1 MVNPNWINIVDVY
14 KIYQIEGRDTAP
26 QRMSFKE
33 IKEKIPDILREERI
47 NEEAMSFFSYDDKTS
62 EKYFKKIKEKM
73 VNRIFKIGDTIEMEG
88 IKYVV
93 KRQNVSDNGDGG
105 YENVEQEG
113 YENTDD
119 SEENKDKPKL
129 KFQRF
134 YRIPKK
140 IIVLDPNFSPGKD
153 KGDKGDE
160 GEKDGEGEEKE
171 KEKKIK
177 ELERKQEEQK
187 KELDDNKK
195 KVEQWLEHNETKMG
209 IFFRKTDKND
219 YVEKFLKTNNIKN
232 LEKKLDNFSKAF
244 GIWKDNEK
252 NIKAYNKN
260 KQDTLKQNMNDQ
272 KQEMIA
278 IRREILIIKHEKE
291 MKEFKKELEKKT
303 APIGGYGNKSLIP
316 TFYKYVLD
324 GYKLNNKLSNILGQ
338 IKRNAQQIKGK
349 DSRAINRSLNDRLQ
363 RIIERNLKKRESD
376 KYFEV
381 LKVSNSLIK
390 TLRDINNQIKSPGDD
405 KIKSTTD
412 SDKREIKTSLEKI
425 RNEAIKYQTLIG
437 DYKNKSTP
445 IRIKKFLITITLK
458 APRIDPLT
466 GKIIKEKIPDSRFGR
481 TCSALPGWTEIFTGQ
496 SDMTNIWK
504 NIFQT
509 SGEALDGLFGLK
521 KTAGG
526 KRKTRRK
533 KNIILRK
540 SHRMKKRGERK
551 RKSRKKT
558 GTKKKSSKSA
568 KKKRYS
574 RKSKK

>member
-1 MVNPNWINIVDVY
+1 MANPNWINIVDVY
-14 KIYQIEGRDTAP
+14 KIYEINGRDTAP

-47 NEEAMSFFSYDDKTS
+47 NEEAMSFFSDKKDTS
-62 EKYFKKIKEKM
+62 KKYFKKMKEKM

-88 IKYVV
+88 VKYVV
-93 KRQNVSDNGDGG
+93 KRQNVSDDGDTDR
-105 YENVEQEG
+105 YDKVEEEG

-177 ELERKQEEQK
+177 ELERKQEEQN
-187 KELDDNKK
+187 KELNDNKK
-195 KVEQWLEHNETKMG
+195 KVEQWLDTLNPARLTGNPGVKAV
-209 IFFRKTDKND
+209 K
-219 YVEKFLKTNNIKN
+219 KFL
-232 LEKKLDNFSKAF
+232 EKDSDNDSDITKFNTYF
-244 GIWKDNEK
+244 GFWV
-252 NIKAYNKN
+252 
-260 KQDTLKQNMNDQ
+260 TLKQT
-272 KQEMIA
+272 KKETKHSVEEMIA
-278 IRREILIIKHEKE
+278 ARKNILKIKHETE
-291 MKEFKKELEKKT
+291 MKELKKELEKKRD
-303 APIGGYGNKSLIP
+303 PIEGYGNKSLIP

-324 GYKLNNKLSNILGQ
+324 GYKLNNKLSNVLGQ

-363 RIIERNLKKRESD
+363 RMIERNFKKRESD

-390 TLRDINNQIKSPGDD
+390 TLGDINNQIKPPGDD

-412 SDKREIKTSLEKI
+412 SDKQEIKNSLEKI
-425 RNEAIKYQTLIG
+425 IKLAEKYQTLIG
-437 DYKNKSTP
+437 DFGKMKRP

-509 SGEALDGLFGLK
+509 SGEALDGLFGIK

-540 SHRMKKRGERK
+540 SHRMKKKGERK

>member
-14 KIYQIEGRDTAP
+14 KKYQINGRDTAP
-26 QRMSFKE
+26 QRMSFNE

-47 NEEAMSFFSYDDKTS
+47 NEEAMSFFSYDQKTS
-62 EKYFKKIKEKM
+62 EKYFKKMKEKM

-93 KRQNVSDNGDGG
+93 RRQNVSDDGDGG

-140 IIVLDPNFSPGKD
+140 IIVLDPKFKPGKD
-153 KGDKGDE
+153 TGDE
-160 GEKDGEGEEKE
+160 GDEGGEALEKE
-171 KEKKIK
+171 KEKKIE
-177 ELERKQEEQK
+177 EL
-187 KELDDNKK
+187 NKK
-195 KVEQWLEHNETKMG
+195 KSDDAINKESDEITKNFLNEEYLK
-209 IFFRKTDKND
+209 IND
-219 YVEKFLKTNNIKN
+219 FLKNKFGNIDNIRQIEDLRDQRNQWGKTTAKIAASWKKNKNINSNDKYDEKMNNVATPEQLKYMENIKEN
-232 LEKKLDNFSKAF
+232 VKKLILELLK
-244 GIWKDNEK
+244 EK
-252 NIKAYNKN
+252 YK
-260 KQDTLKQNMNDQ
+260 
-272 KQEMIA
+272 
-278 IRREILIIKHEKE
+278 REL
-291 MKEFKKELEKKT
+291 KELEKKT

-363 RIIERNLKKRESD
+363 RIIERNFQKRESD

-390 TLRDINNQIKSPGDD
+390 TLGKINDQIKSPVN
-405 KIKSTTD
+405 IKSTTD
-412 SDKREIKTSLEKI
+412 SDKQEIKNSLEKI
-425 RNEAIKYQTLIG
+425 IKLAEKYQTLIG

-481 TCSALPGWTEIFTGQ
+481 TCSALPGWTEIFTGE

-540 SHRMKKRGERK
+540 SYRMKKRGERK
-551 RKSRKKT
+551 RKSRKKV
-558 GTKKKSSKSA
+558 GTKKKFSKSA

>member
-14 KIYQIEGRDTAP
+14 KKYQINGRDTAP
-26 QRMSFKE
+26 QRMSFNE

-47 NEEAMSFFSYDDKTS
+47 NEEAMSFFSYDQKTS
-62 EKYFKKIKEKM
+62 EKYFKKMKEKM

-93 KRQNVSDNGDGG
+93 RRQNVSDDGDGG

-140 IIVLDPNFSPGKD
+140 IIVLDPKFKPGKD
-153 KGDKGDE
+153 TGDE
-160 GEKDGEGEEKE
+160 GDEGGEALEKE
-171 KEKKIK
+171 KEKKIE
-177 ELERKQEEQK
+177 EL
-187 KELDDNKK
+187 KK
-195 KVEQWLEHNETKMG
+195 KKSDDAINKESDEITKNFLNEEYLK
-209 IFFRKTDKND
+209 IND
-219 YVEKFLKTNNIKN
+219 FLKNKFGNIDNIRQIEDLRDQRNQWGKTTAKIAASWKKNKNINSNDKYDEKMNNVATPEQLKYMENIKEN
-232 LEKKLDNFSKAF
+232 VKKLILELLK
-244 GIWKDNEK
+244 EK
-252 NIKAYNKN
+252 YK
-260 KQDTLKQNMNDQ
+260 
-272 KQEMIA
+272 
-278 IRREILIIKHEKE
+278 REL
-291 MKEFKKELEKKT
+291 KELEKKT

-363 RIIERNLKKRESD
+363 RIIERNFQKRESD

-381 LKVSNSLIK
+381 LKVSNSLTK
-390 TLRDINNQIKSPGDD
+390 TLGKINDQIAEVKNV
-405 KIKSTTD
+405 KSTTD
-412 SDKREIKTSLEKI
+412 SDKQEIKNSLEKI
-425 RNEAIKYQTLIG
+425 IKLAEKYQTLIG

-481 TCSALPGWTEIFTGQ
+481 TCSALPGWTEIFTGE

-540 SHRMKKRGERK
+540 SYRMKKRGERK
-551 RKSRKKT
+551 RKSRKKV
-558 GTKKKSSKSA
+558 GTKKKFSKSA

>member
-1 MVNPNWINIVDVY
+1 
-14 KIYQIEGRDTAP
+14 
-26 QRMSFKE
+26 
-33 IKEKIPDILREERI
+33 
-47 NEEAMSFFSYDDKTS
+47 
-62 EKYFKKIKEKM
+62 M

-93 KRQNVSDNGDGG
+93 RRQNVSDDGDGG

-140 IIVLDPNFSPGKD
+140 IIVLDPKFKPGKD
-153 KGDKGDE
+153 TGDE
-160 GEKDGEGEEKE
+160 GDEGGEALEKE
-171 KEKKIK
+171 KEKKIE
-177 ELERKQEEQK
+177 EL
-187 KELDDNKK
+187 NKK
-195 KVEQWLEHNETKMG
+195 KSDDAINKESDEITKNFLNEEYLK
-209 IFFRKTDKND
+209 IND
-219 YVEKFLKTNNIKN
+219 FLKNKFGNIDNIRQIEDLRDQRNQWGKTTAKIAASWKKNKNINSNDKYDEKMNNVATPEQLKYMENIKEN
-232 LEKKLDNFSKAF
+232 VKKLILELLK
-244 GIWKDNEK
+244 EK
-252 NIKAYNKN
+252 YK
-260 KQDTLKQNMNDQ
+260 
-272 KQEMIA
+272 
-278 IRREILIIKHEKE
+278 REL
-291 MKEFKKELEKKT
+291 KELEKKT

-363 RIIERNLKKRESD
+363 RIIERNFQKRESD

-381 LKVSNSLIK
+381 LKVSNSLTK
-390 TLRDINNQIKSPGDD
+390 TLGKINDQIAEVKNV
-405 KIKSTTD
+405 KSTTD
-412 SDKREIKTSLEKI
+412 SDKQEIKNSLEKI
-425 RNEAIKYQTLIG
+425 IKLAEKYQTLIG

-481 TCSALPGWTEIFTGQ
+481 TCSALPGWTEIFTGE

-540 SHRMKKRGERK
+540 SYRMKKRGERK
-551 RKSRKKT
+551 RKSRKKV
-558 GTKKKSSKSA
+558 GTKKKFSKSA

>member
-14 KIYQIEGRDTAP
+14 KKYQINGRDTAP
-26 QRMSFKE
+26 QRMSFNE

-47 NEEAMSFFSYDDKTS
+47 NEEAMSFFSYDQKTS
-62 EKYFKKIKEKM
+62 EKYFKKMKEKM

-93 KRQNVSDNGDGG
+93 RRQNVSDDGDGG

-140 IIVLDPNFSPGKD
+140 IIVLDPKFKPGKD
-153 KGDKGDE
+153 TGDE
-160 GEKDGEGEEKE
+160 GDEGGEALEKE
-171 KEKKIK
+171 KEKKIE
-177 ELERKQEEQK
+177 EL
-187 KELDDNKK
+187 NKK
-195 KVEQWLEHNETKMG
+195 KSDDAINKESDEITKNFLNEEYLK
-209 IFFRKTDKND
+209 IND
-219 YVEKFLKTNNIKN
+219 FLKNKFGNIDNIRQIEDLRDQRNQWGKTTAKIAASWKKNKNINSNDKYDEKMNNVATPEQLKYMENIKEN
-232 LEKKLDNFSKAF
+232 VKKLILELLK
-244 GIWKDNEK
+244 EK
-252 NIKAYNKN
+252 YK
-260 KQDTLKQNMNDQ
+260 
-272 KQEMIA
+272 
-278 IRREILIIKHEKE
+278 REL
-291 MKEFKKELEKKT
+291 KELEKKT

-363 RIIERNLKKRESD
+363 RIIERNFQKRESD

-390 TLRDINNQIKSPGDD
+390 TLGKINDQIKSPVN
-405 KIKSTTD
+405 IKSTTD
-412 SDKREIKTSLEKI
+412 SDKQEIKNSLEKI
-425 RNEAIKYQTLIG
+425 IKLAEKYQTLIG

-481 TCSALPGWTEIFTGQ
+481 TCSALPGWTEIFTGE

-551 RKSRKKT
+551 RKSRKKV

>member
-14 KIYQIEGRDTAP
+14 KKYQINGRDTAP
-26 QRMSFKE
+26 QRMSFNE

-47 NEEAMSFFSYDDKTS
+47 NEEAMSFFSYDQKTS
-62 EKYFKKIKEKM
+62 EKYFKKMKEKM

-93 KRQNVSDNGDGG
+93 RRQNVSDDGDGG

-140 IIVLDPNFSPGKD
+140 IIVLDPKFKPGKD
-153 KGDKGDE
+153 TGDE
-160 GEKDGEGEEKE
+160 GDEGGEALEKE
-171 KEKKIK
+171 KEKKIE
-177 ELERKQEEQK
+177 EL
-187 KELDDNKK
+187 NKK
-195 KVEQWLEHNETKMG
+195 KSDDAINKESDEITKNFLNEEYLK
-209 IFFRKTDKND
+209 IND
-219 YVEKFLKTNNIKN
+219 FLKNKFGNIDNIRQIEDLRDQRNQWGKTTAKIAASWKKNKNINSNDKYDEKMNNVATPEQLKYMENIKEN
-232 LEKKLDNFSKAF
+232 VKKLILELLK
-244 GIWKDNEK
+244 EK
-252 NIKAYNKN
+252 YK
-260 KQDTLKQNMNDQ
+260 
-272 KQEMIA
+272 
-278 IRREILIIKHEKE
+278 REL
-291 MKEFKKELEKKT
+291 KELEKKT

-363 RIIERNLKKRESD
+363 RIIERNFQKRESD

-390 TLRDINNQIKSPGDD
+390 TLGKINDQIKSPVN
-405 KIKSTTD
+405 IKSTTD
-412 SDKREIKTSLEKI
+412 SDKQEIKNSLEKI
-425 RNEAIKYQTLIG
+425 IKLAEKYQTLIG

-481 TCSALPGWTEIFTGQ
+481 TCSALPGWTEIFTGE

-540 SHRMKKRGERK
+540 SYRMKKRGERK
-551 RKSRKKT
+551 RKSRKKV